1 MKFFLTVF
9 FLFFSYCSFAQH
21 KLIGKVADKATGKPI
36 GYASVIT
43 SNAHAGTSSNTEGE
57 FEIKVDA
64 LPVKLVVSSLG
75 YINDTISIVDDKK
88 VEARLQPAPIML
100 PEVKVGNYAA
110 ELLKKSYRN
119 LWKQRKNLTYGQAFY
134 RQITRAE
141 NEPVE
146 VLEMILAV
154 KTGDARVL
162 GSKLLQG
169 RYAEKK
175 GVIKVKDFSVYTKA
189 IAIFDTS
196 PDSTSLAS
204 IISLNPTKN
213 HTLEVGKVVR
223 NGSQELVEI
232 AFATKPTFSS
242 HYQGKIVIEENSG
255 AVLHFHIETLD
266 LHLKTNSS
274 DLRFENEKTIVDF
287 AFLPQDSSSPD
298 HIEINYQADLIEASK
313 PVIKYNATSFAY
325 FYNGQLNQPPVGLKY
340 NLATLGQS
348 DLSAVKHA
356 GYDSIFWQNNAI
368 VKRTPLE
375 DGVIKSFEQKKAFGT
390 MLVN

>member
-1 MKFFLTVF
+1 VKPFLTVF
-9 FLFFSYCSFAQH
+9 FLCFGYCSFAQH
-21 KLIGKVADKATGKPI
+21 KLIGRVADKATGKPI
-36 GYASVIT
+36 GYASV
-43 SNAHAGTSSNTEGE
+43 SNAHAGTSSNTEGA

-64 LPVKLVVSSLG
+64 LPAKLVVSSLG
-75 YINDTISIVDDKK
+75 YINDTISITDDKI

-119 LWKQRKNLTYGQAFY
+119 FWKQHKNLTYGQAFY
-134 RQITRAE
+134 RQITRAD
-141 NEPVE
+141 NDPVE

-175 GVIKVKDFSVYTKA
+175 GIIKVKDFSVYTKA

-196 PDSTSLAS
+196 PDSASLAS
-204 IISLNPTKN
+204 IISLNPTQN
-213 HTLEVGKVVR
+213 HTLEVEKVIR

-232 AFATKPTFSS
+232 AFATKPTFSR

-274 DLRFENEKTIVDF
+274 DLSFQNEKTIVDF
-287 AFLPQDSSSPD
+287 AFLPQDSNSPNY
-298 HIEINYQADLIEASK
+298 IEIHYQADLTGASK
-313 PVIKYNATSFAY
+313 PVSKYNATSFAY
-325 FYNGQLNQPPVGLKY
+325 FYKGQLNQPPVGLKY
-340 NLATLGQS
+340 DLATLGQS
-348 DLSAVKHA
+348 DLSAVKQA
-356 GYDSIFWQNNAI
+356 DYDPIFWQNNAV